1 MESPEAMA
9 VVGRPCK
16 GRFHDPVIVRAILVD
31 HEVTYPG
38 EVREHLVLF
47 LEADCPGY
55 VSIPGLEEERERLGG
70 IVGDPSD
77 VAESNGW

>member
-31 HEVTYPG
+31 QEVIHPG

-47 LEADCPGY
+47 LEADCPGC
-55 VSIPGLEEERERLGG
+55 VSSSILKEKRKRFGG